1 MDTPRNWA
9 GLARGLAAGTA
20 LLGMALF
27 LLRLT
32 GVLPDVFWALPPM
45 VVSVLLLWWMTDR
58 GVAAERRAERARLLE
73 SEERYRVASDHAA
86 IGVAHVDHEGRFLR
100 VSRRLCDI
108 LGYEPEELL
117 TKTFQELTHPD
128 ELSRD
133 ISQLGRLQRGEIDSY
148 TVEKRYI
155 RKDGTPVWI
164 ELTAAAVRGPSGTVV
179 SFMDVF
185 TDVSDRKQAEAQ
197 AQRSEADY
205 RALFENATVG
215 IFRATVEGKLL
226 AVNPAL
232 VAMLGHASA
241 DELRSRNIGEVYA
254 NAGDRPRLLQQF
266 EDGDIATGEVDWKRQ
281 NGTLLTV
288 RIRMRQVHN
297 AAGEPECIEGL
308 AEDVTQRRSLEMQ
321 VRQAQRL
328 EAVGRLAGGIA
339 HDFNNVLTAITG
351 FSGLLLEELPA
362 EDPKRQDVLEI
373 GAAAARA
380 ATLTRQLL
388 AFSRKQVLQPVVLD
402 LNTLV
407 RTLDRMLQRL
417 IGEDVKLEIALA
429 PSLAAVRADPG
440 QLEQVIMNLAVN
452 ARDAMPR
459 GGRLTIETANVEL
472 DEAYARQHPG
482 ATPGPQVLLAVTDTG
497 TGMDAETR
505 SHIFEPFFTTKGP
518 GQGTGLGLSTVY
530 GIVQQSGGHI
540 WVYSETGRGST
551 FKIYL
556 PQAPEAVPA
565 ADVLTAT
572 GPVAG
577 GRETV
582 LLAEDD
588 PAVRDVASEIL
599 AQKGYRVLRAPDGQS
614 ALEMA
619 RSHDGEIPLLVTDIV
634 MPGMTGPELA
644 TALVAERPGVR
655 VLYMSG
661 YTDDSVVRHG
671 VLMEGTPYLQKPF
684 SSDALA
690 RKVREI
696 LNRP

>member
-1 MDTPRNWA
+1 MEAPGKWA
-9 GLARGLAAGTA
+9 GLARGLAGGTA
-20 LLGMALF
+20 LLGIVLF
-27 LLRLT
+27 FLRLDSILAHVYWYLPLLAVA
-32 GVLPDVFWALPPM
+32 VL
-45 VVSVLLLWWMTDR
+45 VLWRVTDR
-58 GVAAERRAERARLLE
+58 GVTADRRATRARLLE

-86 IGVAHVDHEGRFLR
+86 IGLAHVSQDGQFLR

-117 TKTFQELTHPD
+117 TKTFQDLTHPD
-128 ELSRD
+128 ELARD
-133 ISQLGRLQRGEIDSY
+133 VEQLARLRRGEIDSY

-155 RKDGTPVWI
+155 RKDGSPVWI
-164 ELTAAAVRGPSGTVV
+164 ELTAAAVRGPGGTVA

-185 TDVSDRKQAEAQ
+185 TDVSDRKQAQAQ
-197 AQRSEADY
+197 AERSESDY
-205 RALFENATVG
+205 RSLFEHATVG
-215 IFRATVEGKLL
+215 IFRSTVEGKLL

-232 VAMLGHASA
+232 VALLGCASA
-241 DELRSRNIGEVYA
+241 DDLRARNIREFYA
-254 NAGDRPRLLQQF
+254 NADDRTRILQQF
-266 EDGDIATGEVDWKRQ
+266 EHADVATGEVIWKRKD
-281 NGTLLTV
+281 GAAISIRL
-288 RIRMRQVHN
+288 RIRQVRGPT
-297 AAGEPECIEGL
+297 GEPDCLEGI
-308 AEDVTQRRSLEMQ
+308 AEDVTQQRSLELQIRQ
-321 VRQAQRL
+321 VQRL

-351 FSGLLLEELPA
+351 FSSLLLDELPA
-362 EDPKRQDVLEI
+362 EDPKRQDVEEI
-373 GAAAARA
+373 RAAAARA

-388 AFSRKQVLQPVVLD
+388 AFSRRQVLQPVVLD
-402 LNTLV
+402 VNTLV

-417 IGEDVKLEIALA
+417 IGEDVKLETRLA

-459 GGRLTIETANVEL
+459 GGRLTIETADVVL

-482 ATPGPQVLLAVTDTG
+482 AKAGPQVLLAVTDTG

-505 SHIFEPFFTTKGP
+505 SHIFEPFFTTKGL

-540 WVYSETGRGST
+540 AVYSEPGRGTS

-556 PQAPEAVPA
+556 PQVPDAVPGA
-565 ADVLTAT
+565 EALSAQI
-572 GPVAG
+572 PAAG

-588 PAVRDVASEIL
+588 PAVRDVTSEIL
-599 AQKGYRVLRAPDGQS
+599 AQRGYRVLRAPDGQS
-614 ALEMA
+614 ALEIA
-619 RSHDGEIPLLVTDIV
+619 RSHAGEIPLLVTDIV

-644 TALVAERPGVR
+644 TALQAERPGVR

-671 VLMEGTPYLQKPF
+671 VLAEGMPYLQKPF
-684 SSDALA
+684 TPDALA
-690 RKVREI
+690 RKVRE
-696 LNRP
+696 LLDRP